1 MKDHVLGARG
11 DAALHELMRLRPL
24 LAFDFDGTLAP
35 IVDRPQDARVS
46 PPVAACLSALSQR
59 LPVAVVTGRA
69 VADVRTRLGFAP
81 QHVVG
86 NHGAEDELHAGV
98 EAAALASSLD
108 PLRALAAAQA
118 EEFARLGVEV
128 EDKGLSIALH
138 YRRSHD
144 PLQAQAQ
151 LRDLVARLPP
161 TLQVF
166 AGKMVVNA
174 MAARAPDKADAVQR
188 LTARCGAAAAFYV
201 GDDVNDEPVF
211 AAAPPQWV
219 TVRIGH
225 EDPAS
230 RAQFFLDGVHEMA
243 PLLERLLA
251 HAPSASSAG

>member
-1 MKDHVLGARG
+1 MNDHAFSARG
-11 DAALHELMRLRPL
+11 DAALRELMRLRPL

-35 IVDRPQDARVS
+35 IVDRPQDACV
-46 PPVAACLSALSQR
+46 PVAVAAHLSALSQH

-86 NHGAEDELHAGV
+86 NHGAEDDHGGDSV
-98 EAAALASSLD
+98 ALAGSLD
-108 PLRALAAAQA
+108 PLRALVAAQA
-118 EEFARLGVEV
+118 AEFERLGIEV

-138 YRRSHD
+138 YRRSHV
-144 PLQAQAQ
+144 PLQAHTL
-151 LRDLVARLPP
+151 LRDLTARLPP

-174 MAARAPDKADAVQR
+174 MAAQAPDKADAVQR
-188 LTARCGAAAAFYV
+188 LQARCGAAAAFYA

-211 AAAPPQWV
+211 AAAPPHWV
-219 TVRIGH
+219 TVRVGR
-225 EDPAS
+225 EDPTS
-230 RAQFFLDGVHEMA
+230 RARFFVEGIHEMA

-251 HAPSASSAG
+251 HAPATTG